1 MVVIQVIK
9 YYVVLF
15 SLAWLGLAQG
25 FVGTAATATLILLI
39 GPDEEGL

>member
-1 MVVIQVIK
+1 MSF
-9 YYVVLF
+9 YFRWLG
-15 SLAWLGLAQG
+15 LAWLGLAQG